1 MEASDTIRTYR
12 APLPASDF
20 HSDPEIVS
28 GTPVFVG
35 SRVPIAALFDYLVA
49 GDGLGQ
55 SLDDFPSVERD
66 KAIGTLEVARISL
79 IEMAYA
85 RAARSDGR
93 TDREAR

>member
-12 APLPASDF
+12 APLPEAVF

-49 GDGLGQ
+49 GDGLDQ
-55 SLDDFPSVERD
+55 FLDDFPSVERE
-66 KAIGTLEVARISL
+66 KAVGALEVARVAL
-79 IEMAYA
+79 IELAYA
-85 RAARSDGR
+85 RAAR
-93 TDREAR
+93 